1 MAQRQSELMS
11 DEQQKPDIEAG
22 GTISKS
28 EAPSPDNGSG
38 EAEPA
43 PAKKRRS
50 RSWVLLL
57 VVVVLAGTAALI
69 YRYAIMH
76 PGTFSLSQLIKPAAP
91 PAGEHPSPVP
101 ASSAPPA
108 ASAPE
113 AAPVVPAKPVMPA
126 VQPALSSE
134 DAKQLMAAIE
144 QLQSQLQQLH
154 SDNAQLRKALDEQQR
169 LELSSRLKL
178 IADPATRL
186 RQLAL
191 LWEDVS
197 LSPVLTADQRNEAIS
212 MTAAA
217 REALTQNQQWQQRL
231 DEWIVRLAAPNAGP
245 DLIPHFDHPWLAWLA
260 TQFHLRPAPTNSG
273 SGSQVLRQKLI
284 QIRRGMSIESW
295 PEAKD
300 WQPIRAELILIEA
313 GSAKN
318 GAQKAAG
325 LGLPNDFT
333 AMRKAVAAMHETARQ
348 WLEAKP

>member
-1 MAQRQSELMS
+1 MS
-11 DEQQKPDIEAG
+11 DEQQKPEIEADV
-22 GTISKS
+22 TNIAS
-28 EAPSPDNGSG
+28 EAPSPDNAPA

-50 RSWVLLL
+50 RAWVLLL
-57 VVVVLAGTAALI
+57 VLVVLAVAAALI

-76 PGTFSLSQLIKPAAP
+76 PGTFSIPQLTEPAAP
-91 PAGEHPSPVP
+91 PTSGEHPAPVP
-101 ASSAPPA
+101 APSVPQT

-113 AAPVVPAKPVMPA
+113 AAPVVPPKPAMPA
-126 VQPALSSE
+126 TQPALSSQ

-144 QLQSQLQQLH
+144 QLRNQLQQMH
-154 SDNAQLRKALDEQQR
+154 SDNAQLRKALDEQQH

-186 RQLAL
+186 QQLAL

-197 LSPVLTADQRNEAIS
+197 LSPVLSADQRNEAIS

-284 QIRRGMSIESW
+284 QIRRGMAIESW
-295 PEAKD
+295 PEVKD